1 MIFMWDEW
9 LILVH
14 MMNPSYMC
22 EEEIVWP
29 WDAKSQQVESENR
42 KQWMLEVEKMKDNW
56 GKGIT

>member
-42 KQWMLEVEKMKDNW
+42 KQWMIEVEKMKD
-56 GKGIT
+56 KFK